1 MPDFASQRGH
11 NLVEVIV
18 VIIIIGI
25 LSTVAVRSLN
35 DQTEMARME
44 ETRHELQSLAHAVAG
59 DPRLLSGGVRT
70 DFGYVGDIGSL
81 PPSLDALRQ
90 NPGGYATWKGPYIY
104 DDFSSSGT
112 GTEFMR
118 DAWGRNYLYS
128 GGTAITSTGS
138 GSSVSQVI
146 AVSVA
151 DLLYNRVAIVTTD
164 IDNTPPGD
172 RFRDSVRI
180 ILTYPDGAG
189 SVAMK
194 SLVPRADGYAVF
206 DSIPIGI
213 HQLNL
218 IYLPDND
225 TLSRNIVVN
234 PGGQSYLE
242 LHLAT
247 NVW

>member
-11 NLVEVIV
+11 SLVEVIV

-25 LSTVAVRSLN
+25 LSTIAVRSLN
-35 DQTEMARME
+35 NQTETARME
-44 ETRHELQSLAHAVAG
+44 ETRQELQSLAHAVAG

-70 DFGYVGDIGSL
+70 DFGYVGDVGGM

-90 NPGGYATWKGPYIY
+90 NPGSYATWKGPYIY
-104 DDFSSSGT
+104 DDFSSTGT

-118 DAWGRNYLYS
+118 DAWGQNYQYS
-128 GGTAITSTGS
+128 GGVAITSTGS
-138 GSSVSQVI
+138 GSSISQLI
-146 AVSVA
+146 AVSVT
-151 DLLYNRVAIVTTD
+151 DLLYNRVATVITD

-172 RFRDSVRI
+172 IFRDSVRV
-180 ILTYPDGAG
+180 ILKYPDGAG
-189 SVAMK
+189 STATR
-194 SLVPRADGYAVF
+194 SLVPQSDGYAVF

-218 IYLPDND
+218 VYLPAND
-225 TLSRNIVVN
+225 TLTRKIVVN
-234 PGGQSYLE
+234 PGEQSYLE

>member
-11 NLVEVIV
+11 NLIEVIV

-25 LSTVAVRSLN
+25 LSTIAVRSLK

-44 ETRHELQSLAHAVAG
+44 ETRHELQSLAHAIAG

-70 DFGYVGDIGSL
+70 DFGYVGDVGSM

-104 DDFSSSGT
+104 DNFSSSGT

-118 DAWGRNYLYS
+118 DAWGRSYEYS
-128 GGTAITSTGS
+128 GGTAVTSFGS

-146 AVSVA
+146 ATSTA
-151 DLLYNRVAIVTTD
+151 DLLYNRVATVTTD

-172 RFRDSVRI
+172 SFRDSVRV
-180 ILTYPDGAG
+180 ILSYPDGAG
-189 SVAMK
+189 SIALRAI
-194 SLVPRADGYAVF
+194 SPHADGSAVF

-213 HQLNL
+213 HRLNL
-218 IYLPDND
+218 VYLPTND

-234 PGGQSYLE
+234 PGEQSYLE

-247 NVW
+247 DVW